1 MSANVVFV
9 FGLVA
14 LVSAILAWGLCV
26 LPRENMQILAT
37 IPLRRIDGDLWRGV
51 NLTWYGV
58 MQMTGIVLAIAL
70 TLVLAGAAGVPTHAL
85 VLVIGVMLAVA
96 LPAAGLVARLVE
108 RQRGTFTVGG
118 AVFAAAMFL
127 PWTTV
132 ALDVLTGSDHAVP
145 IISALAVAYPLGE
158 GVGRLA
164 CISFGCCYGRRLD
177 DCGPG
182 LRALFGRRPAVVV
195 GSTRKAAY
203 AGRCEGVPLLPVPA
217 LSALVLSAGGL
228 AGVPLFLNGN
238 FRAAGALS
246 LCVAFPWRFV
256 SEFLRADYRGQ
267 GRLSAYQW
275 MALACLAYVV
285 SALGLLPAPVRLPDI
300 HQGLALLVSP
310 LTLLSLGALGVL
322 VFIYLGVSQMT
333 TATITNSNHLAAAP
347 VSRDLVVNPPSVAVP
362 AAPAWALFGMAIL
375 LFAAGASRLPRR
387 RGSGGR

>member
-14 LVSAILAWGLCV
+14 LVSAILAWGLRV

-37 IPLRRIDGDLWRGV
+37 IPLRRVDGDVWRGV

-58 MQMTGIVLAIAL
+58 MQMTGMVLGIAL

-127 PWTTV
+127 PWTTL
-132 ALDVLTGSDHAVP
+132 ALDVVSGSDHAVP

-177 DCGPG
+177 DCGPA
-182 LRALFGRRPAVVV
+182 LRALFGWRPAVVV

-217 LSALVLSAGGL
+217 LSALVLSAAGL

-256 SEFLRADYRGQ
+256 SEFLRADYRGK

-275 MALACLAYVV
+275 MALACMAYVV
-285 SALGLLPAPVRLPDI
+285 SALGLLSAPVRLPDI
-300 HQGLALLVSP
+300 HHGLALLVSP
-310 LTLLSLGALGVL
+310 LTLLSLAALGVL
-322 VFIYLGVSQMT
+322 VFIYLGVSRMT
-333 TATITNSNHLAAAP
+333 TATIRLG
-347 VSRDLVVNPPSVAVP
+347 VRD
-362 AAPAWALFGMAIL
+362 
-375 LFAAGASRLPRR
+375 R
-387 RGSGGR
+387 